1 MPKKQDRKALL
12 ARRLMVQRLLLAT
25 LAFGLCIMFYPF
37 VQRLYFDYRSVVA
50 AEQYT
55 QAVDEQPRE
64 ALEAAW
70 NDAQAYNQA
79 HRMNDVFDP
88 FGEEPAATAERAEY
102 ARLINPMG
110 DGVMGYVDIPKI
122 GQRLNVYHGTDDQAL
137 LKGVGHLQGTSLPVG
152 GMGTHCVLSG
162 HRGLP
167 AAKIFT
173 DLDQLKAGDLIL
185 LHVLG
190 HVLAYEVDG
199 TSVVLPTEVGA
210 LAIEPDED
218 VLTLVTCTPYA
229 VNTHRL
235 LVHGHAVPV
244 PDDLSAEEGLSLW
257 VRVRLALIVLGSLI
271 AFVTGAVMVVRT
283 FVRRPGIQEG
293 RRMKSSSQNSGS
305 QEEQEA
311 PRGRHMASSTK
322 KGSGHGK

>member
-1 MPKKQDRKALL
+1 MA
-12 ARRLMVQRLLLAT
+12 QRLLLAA

-37 VQRLYFDYRSVVA
+37 VRRLYFDYRSVVI
-50 AEQYT
+50 AEHYA
-55 QAVDEQPRE
+55 QAVEEQPSE

-70 NDAQAYNQA
+70 DEARAYNQA
-79 HRMNDVFDP
+79 HRVNDVLDP

-102 ARLINPMG
+102 ARLLNPSG
-110 DGVMGYVDIPKI
+110 DGVMGYVDIPRI

-152 GMGTHCVLSG
+152 GVGTHCVLSG

-167 AAKIFT
+167 MAKIFT
-173 DLDQLKAGDLIL
+173 DLDQLEAGDLIL

-199 TSVVLPTEVGA
+199 TSVVLPTEVGG
-210 LAIEPDED
+210 LAIDPGED
-218 VLTLVTCTPYA
+218 ALTLVTCTPYA

-235 LVHGHAVPV
+235 LVHGHSVPV
-244 PDDLSAEEGLSLW
+244 PDDLGAEEDQSLW
-257 VRVRLALIVLGSLI
+257 ARVRLALIVLGSLL
-271 AFVTGAVMVVRT
+271 AFATGTVLVVRT
-283 FVRRPGIQEG
+283 FVRRPGIREG
-293 RRMKSSSQNSGS
+293 QRADGRHLAPGRQAG
-305 QEEQEA
+305 QEA
-311 PRGRHMASSTK
+311 PRGRHMAGSTK